1 MLRYKRPLLFLI
13 VINNDTGW
21 LLLDSFYDIDHTNLR
36 EFLIICIF
44 FQVKIDKNK
53 KRDNRNDHEELNAAI
68 QSHHR

>member
-36 EFLIICIF
+36 EFLNICIF